1 MSDIPAITCSS
12 TGRKAAIASVPLELR
27 QTAYKFKILKRDIL
41 PGFLRRSSACNQ
53 NTDTSNN
60 TFLDERPFTS
70 AVKYSFTNP
79 RSSKRYIVVINNNR
93 SSLLISQVWRRNLIF
108 SFRDLNDSATLFTYS
123 IDRRLN
129 R

>member
-12 TGRKAAIASVPLELR
+12 TGRKTAIASVPLELR
-27 QTAYKFKILKRDIL
+27 QTAYKFKILKRDIQ

-70 AVKYSFTNP
+70 AVKYSFTNSCS
-79 RSSKRYIVVINNNR
+79 RERNVVVINNKR
-93 SSLLISQVWRRNLIF
+93 GSLLMSLVWRSNLIF
-108 SFRDLNDSATLFTYS
+108 SFRDL
-123 IDRRLN
+123 
-129 R
+129 